1 MGIVA
6 PERVVMSMYGVER
19 KEMEIVDQ
27 EEGKKGRKIRKEV
40 LKRAGFSGL

>member
-6 PERVVMSMYGVER
+6 PERVVMSVYGVER

-27 EEGKKGRKIRKEV
+27 EEGKKGRSER
-40 LKRAGFSGL
+40 RS